1 MSFRT
6 TSTAM
11 SPRRRLVK
19 SVFPLRFDDEKDP
32 LYLSFIMQHS
42 EQRSLDHLLS
52 GLNAAPR
59 VEARL
64 ADRVVDLEGEIQ
76 HGLWLRN
83 PRSCSVLQIVV
94 QGTNCGLVSQLAWSI
109 ILRPGLDP
117 TCQLRDALEVLFV
130 LDSACLPRR
139 DNLVE
144 QSGHLVVIRRIGQLL
159 MNDLASDVVLN
170 GLRDG
175 GLVPYASQSSS
186 DRVCTATLHDQ
197 LYQAEIV
204 ERRDFSRLIGLDVG
218 VN

>member
-1 MSFRT
+1 MSFRI

-11 SPRRRLVK
+11 SPRWRLVN
-19 SVFPLRFDDEKDP
+19 SVFPLRFHDEKDP
-32 LYLSFIMQHS
+32 LYFSFIMQHS
-42 EQRSLDHLLS
+42 EQRPLDHLLA
-52 GLNAAPR
+52 GLNAAPG
-59 VEARL
+59 VEACL

-83 PRSCSVLQIVV
+83 PRATTVLQIVV
-94 QGTNCGLVSQLAWSI
+94 QGTDRGLVPQLAWSI

-139 DNLVE
+139 DDLIK
-144 QSGHLVVIRRIGQLL
+144 QGGHLVVVRRVGQLL

-175 GLVPYASQSSS
+175 GLVSYAAQSTS
-186 DRVCTATLHDQ
+186 DRVCNATLHDQ

-204 ERRDFSRLIGLDVG
+204 ERRDYPRLIGF
-218 VN
+218 